1 MSKSFLIHL
10 FYYTI
15 FFPFVSILPIG
26 SDLQPVFIIIM
37 FFIIGLKFI
46 NFSKKDSFLLFIAI
60 SSLCYFNFF
69 TYSLT
74 PFKGVGAY
82 LSIFISLFF
91 LMVYEKVFNIT
102 IFISVL
108 KKTIII
114 FFFSSILFYLF
125 PNIFSLFQLN
135 FVRAVNTLDDGIGY
149 RGISTY
155 FTEPGLFGA
164 HMVGLLVLLIGLFN
178 KGLIQI
184 KTCLVY
190 GLMILIMIILSKSGM
205 GYLYLFFIVLYIIF
219 INRKKTKIA
228 LPLIISFSVLSVYNL
243 KSILEFNR
251 GIGALMSLYD
261 YNNITDLSILKR
273 VYDFSLGFFIL
284 MEYPLGMGVN
294 FTQSKV
300 VSIINSSEFLN
311 NFYNVNSDIGFV
323 SSISIF
329 FAYYGV
335 LTVFLLIFLLKK
347 YKPSLINVFYFFCF
361 LSFSFSGAYPIIWV
375 LLIQDYVLKNKIIS
389 N

>member
-1 MSKSFLIHL
+1 MNKLFLTRI

-26 SDLQPVFIIIM
+26 SDLQPVFIMVM
-37 FFIIGLKFI
+37 FLIIGFKYI

-205 GYLYLFFIVLYIIF
+205 GYLYFLFIGLYIIF
-219 INRKKTKIA
+219 INRKKTKIV
-228 LPLIISFSVLSVYNL
+228 LPLIILFSVFSIL
-243 KSILEFNR
+243 KLDSILEFNR
-251 GIGALMSLYD
+251 GLVALVSLSD

-273 VYDFSLGFFIL
+273 VYDFFLGFFIL
-284 MEYPLGMGVN
+284 VEHPFGMGVN

-300 VSIINSSEFLN
+300 VAVIKSSEFLR
-311 NFYNVNSDIGFV
+311 NFYNVNKEIGFV
-323 SSISIF
+323 SSISLF
-329 FAYYGV
+329 FAYYGMFV
-335 LTVFLLIFLLKK
+335 IFLLIFLLKK
-347 YKPSLINVFYFFCF
+347 YKPSFINMFYAFCF
-361 LSFSFSGAYPIIWV
+361 LSFSFSGAYPLIWV
-375 LLIQDYVLKNKIIS
+375 LLIQDYILKSKISS

>member
-37 FFIIGLKFI
+37 FFIIGFKFI

-69 TYSLT
+69 TYSLI

-108 KKTIII
+108 KRTIII
-114 FFFSSILFYLF
+114 YFFSSILFYLF

-135 FVRAVNTLDDGIGY
+135 FVRAVNTLDAGIGY

-164 HMVGLLVLLIGLFN
+164 HMVGLLVLLIGIFN

-219 INRKKTKIA
+219 INRKKTKIL
-228 LPLIISFSVLSVYNL
+228 LPLIISFSVLSVFKL

-251 GIGALMSLYD
+251 GIGALISLSD

-273 VYDFSLGFFIL
+273 VYDFFLGFFIL

-300 VSIINSSEFLN
+300 ISIINSSEFLN
-311 NFYNVNSDIGFV
+311 NFYNVNRDIGFV
-323 SSISIF
+323 SSISLF

-335 LTVFLLIFLLKK
+335 FTVFLLIFLLKK
-347 YKPSLINVFYFFCF
+347 YKPSFINGFYFFCF